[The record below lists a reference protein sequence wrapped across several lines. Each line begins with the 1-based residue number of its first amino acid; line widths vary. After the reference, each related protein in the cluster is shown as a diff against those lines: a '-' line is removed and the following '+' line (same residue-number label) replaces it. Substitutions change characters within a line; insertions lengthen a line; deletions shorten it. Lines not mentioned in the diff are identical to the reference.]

1 MKLIISLF
9 IILFSFQGFEAFGQN
24 SFTQEDRERM
34 VRLETKM
41 EEMQKQMDLRFE
53 AVDRRFEAVDRRFE
67 DINNRFEDVNNRF
80 GDINSRLD
88 QQFNLILGI
97 LAAFVTMF
105 VTTISF
111 AIWDR
116 KQAMKPVLVQTEKL
130 SKDVQTLNKLL
141 EALQELGKKDTKLR
155 EVLKQ
160 FNLL

>member
-1 MKLIISLF
+1 MKARGIYLVL
-9 IILFSFQGFEAFGQN
+9 LVLVGFVAQAQN
-24 SFTQEDRERM
+24 TFTQEDRERLI
-34 VRLETKM
+34 RLETRM
-41 EEMQKQMDLRFE
+41 EEMQKQMDVRFE
-53 AVDRRFEAVDRRFE
+53 AVDKRFEAVDK
-67 DINNRFEDVNNRF
+67 RFEDVNNRF
-80 GDINSRLD
+80 EDINSRLD

-116 KQAMKPVLVQTEKL
+116 KQAMKPLLEETQKL
-130 SKDVQTLNKLL
+130 SKDVSRLNQLL
-141 EALQELGKKDTKLR
+141 EALKELGKSDDKLK